1 MKLKN
6 LLAAA
11 ALAGSAGLSFADPP
25 PIVLLPV
32 GPGMFAGSFVQEVD
46 GLFIDTFS
54 FIPDTFRGRVS
65 VTLSSISGP
74 VSFFT
79 ASLNGQD
86 FSFFPEL
93 GQVDFSFN
101 AYVNND
107 VPLMLTVFGAVLDL
121 DGNPM
126 GPGSYGGSITANIPE
141 PQTYALLLAGLAAIG
156 FAARR
161 KRDSERD
168 LIPSLS
174 ST

>member
-1 MKLKN
+1 MNLKR

-11 ALAGSAGLSFADPP
+11 ALAGSASLSFAATPDP
-25 PIVLLPV
+25 VLLLPT
-32 GPGMFAGSFVQEVD
+32 GPGMYAGSFVQSVD

-54 FIPDTFRGRVS
+54 FIPDSFKGRVS
-65 VTLSSISGP
+65 VSLSSLTGP

-93 GQVDFSFN
+93 GKIDFSFN

-107 VPLMLTVFGAVLDL
+107 VPLTLTVFGAVLDL
-121 DGNPM
+121 DGNPN
-126 GPGSYGGSITANIPE
+126 GPGSYSGSITAAVPE

-156 FAARR
+156 MAARR
-161 KRDSERD
+161 KRESQ
-168 LIPSLS
+168 
-174 ST
+174 T